1 MAVWLAAWEDDKG
14 DRHAPT
20 TVYVEVDP
28 TRWSYADQ
36 FTTSR
41 MKPQALQLGLSPRQ
55 HTTLMALG
63 LLALVV
69 TLMLVSH
76 PSFVGTGGAEF
87 NPLYAKLSDWMTGY
101 PGRVVAAGFIIVG
114 LVGGSPAGP

>member
-1 MAVWLAAWEDDKG
+1 
-14 DRHAPT
+14 
-20 TVYVEVDP
+20 
-28 TRWSYADQ
+28 
-36 FTTSR
+36 

-55 HTTLMALG
+55 QTTLMALG

-76 PSFVGTGGAEF
+76 PTLAGTGGAEF
-87 NPLYAKLSDWMTGY
+87 NPLYTPLSDWMTGY
-101 PGRVVAAGFIIVG
+101 PGRVVAAVFIIVG